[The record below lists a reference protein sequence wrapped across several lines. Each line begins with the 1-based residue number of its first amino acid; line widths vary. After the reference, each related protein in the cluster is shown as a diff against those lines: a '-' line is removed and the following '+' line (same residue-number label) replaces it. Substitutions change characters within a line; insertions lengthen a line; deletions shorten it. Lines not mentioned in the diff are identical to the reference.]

1 HDRANA
7 DSYLRLAVQAKRSA
21 AGLMFD
27 WATCRC
33 ADAKGMLTLRR
44 KGVSQKSL
52 SIQRVLH
59 PQCQD
64 AARRQPRFAW
74 AGHSG
79 RSAPAREIGPGAA
92 AEAHRRDHGRQWAL
106 GAEAAPAEDGGAPS
120 GDAVGAHYH

>member
-1 HDRANA
+1 MGNGHRHDRADA
-7 DSYLRLAVQAKRSA
+7 DSYLHRDFSTKRSITT
-21 AGLMFD
+21 LMFD

-44 KGVSQKSL
+44 KGVSQKSP
-52 SIQRVLH
+52 SIQRVLQPH
-59 PQCQD
+59 FQD

-79 RSAPAREIGPGAA
+79 RSTPAREIGPGAA

-106 GAEAAPAEDGGAPS
+106 GA
-120 GDAVGAHYH
+120 